1 MSTSEENNKPLEETV
16 QPFDEV
22 KGKSKENGK
31 TPEGWI
37 EDSDR
42 SGTAPAGYFQIPQ
55 TPVYKSGVIIDQQ
68 KIRNKKRY
76 SELFEEKG
84 YKGEKLEEK
93 VEKVGLQFETTNE
106 QRAFNAV
113 QKLLDRTDYGSN
125 PDSEFYLEPQ
135 ESYKGKPLPRLKF
148 HWSDFYEAF
157 GLKRDSSGKYT
168 SRKQVKKAREAFEKL
183 QEPYTIAYRLPKGN
197 GKYDVIVKERPLIQE
212 KSSGFEAVGEEELG
226 EEPHDKITKTVISV
240 SPLFIEQ
247 IESYYWLKPKNLH
260 KEIKEIL
267 GKSRYSIA
275 IENFIIHLG
284 IKDLSTF
291 KIEEKKLMGEIGL
304 GGYVERRQLSRARHY
319 LEEALEVA
327 KELDFLKNVE
337 KYQNDDGEVIY
348 KLWLSSA
355 RYSRI
360 KSSKVEEKAE
370 AEEG

>member
-1 MSTSEENNKPLEETV
+1 MSTSEEKDKPLEETV

-22 KGKSKENGK
+22 KGKSRENGK

-55 TPVYKSGVIIDQQ
+55 TPVYKSGVIVDQQ

-93 VEKVGLQFETTNE
+93 VKKVGLQFDTTNE

-125 PDSEFYLEPQ
+125 PNSEFYLEPE

-148 HWSDFYEAF
+148 HWSDFYKAF
-157 GLKRDSSGKYT
+157 GLTRQKDGKF
-168 SRKQVKKAREAFEKL
+168 RGRQVKKAREAFEKL
-183 QEPYTIAYRLPKGN
+183 QEPFQIAYRLPKGN
-197 GKYDVIVKERPLIQE
+197 GKYDVIVKETPLIRE
-212 KSSGFEAVGEEELG
+212 MTSGYRDVEEEELG

-284 IKDLSTF
+284 IKNLSTF

-327 KELDFLKNVE
+327 EELDFLKNVE
-337 KYQNDDGEVIY
+337 KYQNDDGETIY

-360 KSSKVEEKAE
+360 KPPKAEEKTE
-370 AEEG
+370 AEED